1 MTPRRLLGKIIFLA
15 LVLCGLSDAST
26 EKIKYSMD
34 VQGKLKPNYCKR
46 GACIKCVDLGD
57 YFGCDK
63 CVKYE
68 TRKIGIARCED
79 LTLQER
85 ESKFIPPF
93 SELFRSKNK
102 AQHDGV
108 RHD

>member
-1 MTPRRLLGKIIFLA
+1 MFLRNLVGKIIFP
-15 LVLCGLSDAST
+15 VLILCHLSEASA

-34 VQGKLKPNYCKR
+34 AQGRLKPNYCKR

-57 YFGCDK
+57 YFGCEK

-79 LTLQER
+79 LNLQER
-85 ESKFIPPF
+85 ESKHICPVVK
-93 SELFRSKNK
+93 SL
-102 AQHDGV
+102 
-108 RHD
+108 

>member
-1 MTPRRLLGKIIFLA
+1 MKIAKFIFAAVLLA
-15 LVLCGLSDAST
+15 GLTWASS

-34 VQGKLKPNYCKR
+34 TQGRLKPNYCKR
-46 GACIKCVDLGD
+46 GACIKCLDMGD
-57 YFGCDK
+57 YFGCEK

-85 ESKFIPPF
+85 ESKT
-93 SELFRSKNK
+93 
-102 AQHDGV
+102 
-108 RHD
+108 